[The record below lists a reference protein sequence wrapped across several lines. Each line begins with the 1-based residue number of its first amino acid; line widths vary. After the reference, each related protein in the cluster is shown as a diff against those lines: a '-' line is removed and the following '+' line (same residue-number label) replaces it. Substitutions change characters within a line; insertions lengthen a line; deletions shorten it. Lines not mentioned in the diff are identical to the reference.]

1 MGLENSTDGASAA
14 GGCLCGVIRY
24 QLAQQPARVTLCHCR
39 FCQRSTGAAY
49 MVQPACDGADFTV
62 TQGRTKP
69 YRHISAGSGEAI
81 EIHFCDTCGTKI
93 YQTFERFPGAVGLYS
108 GTLDDPNWLQV
119 TPEASKHIF
128 LETARTDTLLP
139 AETPLFKEHA
149 MAADGEA
156 ITPLVLDNPIPASE
170 L

>member
-1 MGLENSTDGASAA
+1 MVHEISADGASAE
-14 GGCLCGVIRY
+14 GGCLCGKIRY
-24 QLAQQPARVTLCHCR
+24 KFAKQPARVTLCHCR

-49 MVQPACDGADFTV
+49 MVQPACDGADFSV
-62 TQGRTKP
+62 TQGQTKT
-69 YRHISAGSGEAI
+69 YRHISAGSGKAI

-128 LETARTDTLLP
+128 LNTARVDTQLP

-149 MAADGEA
+149 MAADGAA
-156 ITPLVLDNPIPASE
+156 ITPVVLGKPKSAGE
-170 L
+170 V

>member
-1 MGLENSTDGASAA
+1 MGHDISTDQASTE
-14 GGCLCGVIRY
+14 GGCLCGAIRY
-24 QLAQQPARVTLCHCR
+24 QLAQQPARVTLCHCL

-62 TQGRTKP
+62 TQGQTKT
-69 YRHISAGSGEAI
+69 YRHISAGSGKAI
-81 EIHFCDTCGTKI
+81 KIHFCDTCGTKI

-128 LETARTDTLLP
+128 LNTARADTQLP

-149 MAADGEA
+149 MEEDGTA
-156 ITPLVLDNPIPASE
+156 ITPVVLNKPKFVGEI
-170 L
+170 